1 MKRILLIL
9 FVFMS
14 VLNAKAQEFPSLSY
28 YEYLEYVKKNH
39 PLVYQ
44 ANNRAASGIA
54 NATMARGD
62 FDPKLSFENNQKTFD
77 GKEYF
82 NQSNGSVSIPT
93 WYGISLKGSYSQN
106 EGVFLNPEEVLP
118 ANGLYSAGI
127 EIDASEGLWI
137 NKRMA
142 TLKQAKFIIN
152 QTNSERLLLL
162 NELVFEASKAYFNWL
177 LAYGN
182 LQVNER
188 YLKNSEQRFEG
199 VRMRALQGDIATIDT
214 VESYTN
220 VQQRM
225 LELSQ
230 SKLDLIK
237 ARLEASNFLWEK
249 DNIPLEISKLA
260 VPLPIN
266 KNEIDQLLGIAEGV
280 LDKFFL
286 TRHPKLNVL
295 QAQISVLEIDRS
307 LKQAALFPDLTVNF
321 NLLQTNTN
329 NFIPLNTDQYKAGVR
344 VSLPLFLRK
353 ERGALRLSNL
363 KISDAKWDLSYENII
378 IQNKVEQNL
387 QAQDFLLD
395 QFVITGKMIQNYDR
409 LLKGEQQKFSEGES
423 SLFIVISR
431 EQKLIEALIMKNNIE
446 NKYLNTKISLFNSMA
461 LSIN

>member
-9 FVFMS
+9 FVFMP
-14 VLNAKAQEFPSLSY
+14 VFYVKAQEFPSLSY
-28 YEYLEYVKKNH
+28 SEYLEYVKENH

-54 NATMARGD
+54 NATIAKGA
-62 FDPKLSFENNQKTFD
+62 FDPSVSFENDQKTFD
-77 GKEYF
+77 GREYF
-82 NQSNGSVSIPT
+82 NQSNGSVTIPT
-93 WYGISLKGSYSQN
+93 WYGISLKGNYSQN
-106 EGVFLNPEEVLP
+106 EGIFLNPEEMLP
-118 ANGLYSAGI
+118 INGLYSAGL

-137 NKRMA
+137 NKRIA
-142 TLKQAKFIIN
+142 TLKQAKFIIK
-152 QTNSERLLLL
+152 QTNSERLLLI
-162 NELVFEASKAYFNWL
+162 NDLVFEASKAYFNWL
-177 LAYGN
+177 MAYDN
-182 LQVNER
+182 LKINER
-188 YLKNSEQRFEG
+188 YLKNSEQRFVG
-199 VRMRALQGDIATIDT
+199 VKSKAIQGDIATIDT
-214 VESYTN
+214 VESLTN
-220 VQQRM
+220 VQQRI

-249 DNIPLEISKLA
+249 DNVPLEISKVA
-260 VPLPIN
+260 VPLPID

-286 TRHPKLNVL
+286 TKHPKLNVL
-295 QAQISVLEIDRS
+295 QAKINFLEIDRS
-307 LKQAALFPDLTVNF
+307 LKQAALFPDLTINF
-321 NLLQTNTN
+321 NLLQTNIN
-329 NFIPLNTDQYKAGVR
+329 NFIPLNTDQYKAGFKV
-344 VSLPLFLRK
+344 VLPLFLRK

-363 KISDAKWDLSYENII
+363 KISDAKLDLSYEDII

-395 QFVITGKMIQNYDR
+395 QFEITTKMIQNYDR

-431 EQKLIEALIMKNNIE
+431 EQKLIEALIKRNSIE
-446 NKYLNTKISLFNSMA
+446 NKYLNIKISLFNSMA